1 MSTDLE
7 LIHRLVLEELAGVIS
22 DEDLAYLKK
31 TIREDPEAFNVWL
44 ETRNLLDTPDVKE
57 FLAKPRPVD
66 LILDKIQRR
75 KGPGSWVFSL
85 SIAVIFIA
93 GLWFFHY
100 FSTLSNKIPAA
111 AAPLVS
117 SKNVRIDLPG
127 NGTIDLS
134 QNKGTV
140 KVNSVT
146 LQSSGGTLSYKAEN
160 ITARLATL
168 TVPSG
173 KDYKINLNDG
183 TVIWLN
189 SATTLRFPLNFTD
202 GTREIYLKGEAY
214 LEVAKSI
221 KPFIVHLTGSTVK
234 VLGTAFNINT
244 YDSSTIKVA
253 LVSGSVKV
261 ETETDAL
268 QVYPGQELSLQEQKK
283 MQVQPFDT
291 ATLLSWRQGLYIFN
305 NMSVEEIVKVIP
317 RWFGMEVVFDNVM
330 RKKARFT
337 GVINR
342 NLPVENSLDILKA
355 TNEFD
360 FYISGNTIHIK

>member
-66 LILDKIQRR
+66 LILEKIQRR

-85 SIAVIFIA
+85 SIAVTFIA

-100 FSTLSNKIPAA
+100 FYPPSQKVPAA
-111 AAPLVS
+111 AIPVVS
-117 SKNVRIDLPG
+117 SKSVRIDLPG

-146 LQSSGGTLSYKAEN
+146 LQSSGGALSYKADN

-183 TVIWLN
+183 TVVWLN

-202 GTREIYLKGEAY
+202 GMREIYLKGEAY
-214 LEVAKSI
+214 LEVAKSSN
-221 KPFIVHLTGSTVK
+221 PFIVHLPNGTVK
-234 VLGTAFNINT
+234 VLGTSFNVNT

-268 QVYPGQELSLQEQKK
+268 QLYPGQELSLQEQKK

-317 RWFGMEVVFDNVM
+317 RWFGKEVVFDNVA

-360 FYISGNTIHIK
+360 FEIVGNLVHIK